1 MSHVKPKRV
10 CESQTEQVQII
21 LPQHINGYNRLFGGQ
36 LVAWMDIVAGV
47 VARRHTQGNVT
58 TVFIDSLQ
66 FKAPAY
72 VDNIIVL
79 TGKVTYVGNT
89 SMEVRVDAYVENID
103 GEKKLVN
110 SAYFVMVA
118 LDYNENPTK
127 VPGLI
132 LETEEEKEEWEAGLK
147 RYNLRLERRQQK
159 Y

>member
-1 MSHVKPKRV
+1 MSDRRAKRV
-10 CESQTEQVQII
+10 SESKTEQVQIV

-47 VARRHTQGNVT
+47 VARRHCQGNVT
-58 TVFIDSLQ
+58 TVAIDNLQ

-72 VDNIIVL
+72 VDDIVVL
-79 TGKVTYVGNT
+79 TGKVTYVGKT
-89 SMEVRVDAYVENID
+89 SMEVKVDAYIENID

-118 LDYNENPTK
+118 LDYNENPTE
-127 VPGLI
+127 VPELI
-132 LETEEEKEEWEAGLK
+132 LEKDEEKAEWEAGKK
-147 RYNLRLERRQQK
+147 RHLLRIERREKK